1 MVSFLDLQ
9 KVNAK
14 YADELR
20 ESANRV
26 IDSGWYLKGTE
37 ITNFEKEYAKFIGTE
52 YCVTCGNCLDAL
64 TIMLRAYIE
73 LGVLKEGDEVIL
85 PANTFLATVLS
96 VTENKLK
103 PIFVEPRID
112 TLQIDDSLIEDKI
125 SSRTRAILIVHLY
138 GICAYTERIGE
149 ICKRN
154 NLLLLEDNAQAHG
167 LTFVSGSSTY
177 VTGSLGDASAHS
189 FYPGK
194 NLGALGD
201 AGAITTNDKK
211 LANVCAELC
220 NYGFSRKYYADFV
233 GRNSRMDELQAA
245 FLRVKLNHLNEDNE
259 HRKMIAE
266 YYLAN
271 ISNPLVRVINASSVF
286 HVFTIFCKYR
296 DSLKEHLAAL
306 GIETLIHYP
315 VPPHRQNCY
324 LEYNSLNLPIT
335 EQLADEELSLPI
347 SPVLSIEESKLVVD
361 AINSFDKNRHI

>member
-1 MVSFLDLQ
+1 MISFLDLQ

-14 YADELR
+14 YIDELR

-26 IDSGWYLKGTE
+26 INSGWYLKGTE

-52 YCVTCGNCLDAL
+52 YCVTCGNGLDAL

-103 PIFVEPRID
+103 PIFVEPRLD
-112 TLQIDDSLIEDKI
+112 TLQIDDRLIEEKI
-125 SSRTRAILIVHLY
+125 SPRTRALLIVHLY
-138 GICAYTERIGE
+138 GICAYTDRIGQ

-167 LTFVSGSSTY
+167 MTFVSGRTIH

-201 AGAITTNDKK
+201 AGAITTNDK
-211 LANVCAELC
+211 NVADVCTELC
-220 NYGFSRKYYADFV
+220 NYGFARKYYADFV
-233 GRNSRMDELQAA
+233 GRNSRMDELQAS
-245 FLRVKLNHLNEDNE
+245 FLRVKLKHLNEENE
-259 HRKMIAE
+259 HRKMIAA
-266 YYLAN
+266 YYLSN
-271 ISNPLVRVINASSVF
+271 ISNPLVRMVNVPSVF
-286 HVFTIFCKYR
+286 HLFTIFCKDR
-296 DSLKEHLAAL
+296 DFLKEHLSAS

-315 VPPHRQNCY
+315 VPPHRQKCY
-324 LEYNSLNLPIT
+324 PEYNCLNLPIT

-347 SPVLSIEESKLVVD
+347 SPVLSIEEAKQVVD
-361 AINSFDKNRHI
+361 AINNFDKSRHI